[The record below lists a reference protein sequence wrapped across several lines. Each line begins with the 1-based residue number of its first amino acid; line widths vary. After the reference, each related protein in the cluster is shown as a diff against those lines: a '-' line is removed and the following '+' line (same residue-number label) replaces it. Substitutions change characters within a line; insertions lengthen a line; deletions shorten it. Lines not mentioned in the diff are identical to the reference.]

1 MKRYLPALAVTILLA
16 GCAAHD
22 EEAAVRL
29 DEQAKQVAA
38 LQQAVADAAKAAQA
52 PRAPTEA
59 ELARDQK
66 LATLEAQLADTAAR
80 LARLEQSL
88 AKPAPTENETKA
100 AEAAPATPPPAPS
113 RAVVKYQNKPP
124 LVSVYNS
131 PDTRAADFITTPTG
145 SNPDFFPV
153 AVRGVVGRK
162 VVTGTHPTTKLV
174 ETEELY
180 KDDFGRE
187 RKRMKEVTEQVS
199 EYGYEVSFSLENL
212 TRTEKVI
219 ACTAGETTRMLT
231 LQPGEKRDDVVVRS
245 SLGASLRIESGS
257 DYKRFS
263 VTY

>member
-1 MKRYLPALAVTILLA
+1 MKRTLLPFTVMILLV
-16 GCAAHD
+16 GCAGHD
-22 EEAAVRL
+22 EEAAARL

-38 LQQAVADAAKAAQA
+38 LQQAVADAAKTAQT
-52 PRAPTEA
+52 PRPPTDA
-59 ELARDQK
+59 EVARDQK

-88 AKPAPTENETKA
+88 AKPAAPEPPPAETP
-100 AEAAPATPPPAPS
+100 APATPPPAPS

-131 PDTRAADFITTPTG
+131 PDSRAADFITTPTG

-187 RKRMKEVTEQVS
+187 RKRMKEVTEQVN

-257 DYKRFS
+257 DFKRFS